1 MLQRYLLPVIAD
13 DAGRK
18 QLPKGHQL
26 IVFKIVMQRRG
37 LLQTLRQ
44 ILLKSVK
51 SFTLVFP
58 TQQIGY
64 DTMVKTDNLSK
75 LFPKLLRLPII
86 IKARKLFKS
95 IGHFTHGRRSEE
107 HTSELQSR
115 PHL

>member
-44 ILLKSVK
+44 MLLKSVK

-86 IKARKLFKS
+86 DRKSTRLNSSHVRISYAVFCLK
-95 IGHFTHGRRSEE
+95 
-107 HTSELQSR
+107 
-115 PHL
+115 